1 MKAGRVVLGVGLVAH
16 GLAHASAGMWATD
29 IGGRGLVTLLWEL
42 ATVGFIAAGAGVL
55 GVSALRRH
63 WRLLVTIAVAG
74 SLLLLGLFGHPLFV
88 PGIVADVIILA
99 IAALSW
105 RSDKLVEP
113 AQIMRPM
120 IQRLVIAFILY
131 VALVIGLRPWYTSWG
146 TTRSEQQMV
155 MIGDPPLGESHYRID
170 HAVTINAPV
179 DSVWPWL
186 VQIGQD
192 RAGFY
197 SYDWL
202 ERAIGDD
209 IRNANHVEPAWQTR
223 TPGDLVRATQPDYLG
238 GVFGNDLGWHITQIE
253 PGRAIVLENW
263 GAFVLS
269 PIDGATTRM
278 HIRTRGSGIPTL
290 AGIAVTPLSLLVF
303 EPAHFIME
311 RGMLLG
317 IKRRAEA
324 MSRARGPRAEL
335 RSMTPRNVFPYK
347 LLALSPGKLPD

>member
-1 MKAGRVVLGVGLVAH
+1 MKAGRVVLGVALIAH

-42 ATVGFIAAGAGVL
+42 STVGFISAGAGVL
-55 GVSALRRH
+55 GVNRLRRH
-63 WRLLVTIAVAG
+63 WRLLAVVAVVS
-74 SLLLLGLFGHPLFV
+74 SLLLLGVYGHPLFV
-88 PGIVADVIILA
+88 PGIVADVVLLA
-99 IAALSW
+99 IAVLSW
-105 RSDKLVEP
+105 WHEKPIDPSP
-113 AQIMRPM
+113 IMRPL
-120 IQRLVIAFILY
+120 IQRVFFAFILY

-179 DSVWPWL
+179 DSVWQWL
-186 VQIGQD
+186 VQLGQD
-192 RAGFY
+192 RGGFY

-209 IRNANHVEPAWQTR
+209 IHNADRIEPAWQKRNT
-223 TPGDLVRATQPDYLG
+223 GDLVRATQPGYLG
-238 GVFGNDLGWHITQIE
+238 GLFGNDLGWRITQIE
-253 PGRAIVLENW
+253 PGRALVLENW

-269 PIDGATTRM
+269 PIDERTTRM
-278 HIRTRGSGIPTL
+278 HIRTRGEGVPTLSGIAL
-290 AGIAVTPLSLLVF
+290 TPVSLLTL

-317 IKRRAEA
+317 IKRRSE
-324 MSRARGPRAEL
+324 MR
-335 RSMTPRNVFPYK
+335 
-347 LLALSPGKLPD
+347 